1 MTIRPIQVWICAGAL
16 VTLDLA
22 SLSLHAQQPAAA
34 PPAASKPYSA
44 PRTPWGDPDLQ
55 GNYTNVYENGTPLE
69 RPDQFAG
76 RNLDD
81 ITGTELREIKE
92 AARQRTIEAFNTPIN
107 APDNWWQPALALGK
121 GSQAWLVVDPKDGK
135 IPPLT
140 PEAQKRIAARAAAR
154 KTSGRGEADSWT
166 DRSLY
171 DRCLTRGLPGSMM
184 PAIYGNSYQIVQGPG
199 MVAIVY
205 EMIHETRVIPI
216 QGGPH
221 VRTSIDLDM
230 GDARGR
236 WEGDTLVVETRNFK
250 ERSVYRNANPDT
262 LVLTERFTRI
272 SPEQV
277 RWRVTVDDPETWTR
291 PWSFQMPLT
300 LNDSEPLQL
309 YECHEGNY
317 GLKNILS
324 AARAEERAAAAKR

>member
-16 VTLDLA
+16 VTLGLA